1 MSDTQMLGGDDES
14 RVLRQI
20 IEATPNAMVMVNEL
34 GRITLV
40 NSQTEHQF
48 GYSRDELLSMT
59 VDRLIPERFRSRH
72 KGFREGFFDHPD
84 TRAMGAGRDLFGLHR
99 DGREFPIEI
108 GLNPVVIDDRPQV
121 LASIIDITERKR
133 SEERLLHVVEA
144 APNAMIMVNSLGH
157 IVLVN
162 TQTEKSFGYSRD
174 ELLNMNI
181 EDLIP
186 SRFKDKHDGYRK
198 GYFQQPDRRE
208 MGAGRELFGRR
219 KDGSEIPVEIGLNPI
234 QVLDEQHVL
243 ASVIDITERLV
254 VQATESA
261 ERADRLRRSILD
273 SLPFSIIATESNGVI
288 VTANPAAERLLR
300 ADRNELVG
308 SRIDEIRDG
317 RENQRPLLSARPHGV
332 DEREVEYHRKD
343 GVDVPVN
350 EAISLIVDEG
360 GEVTGYLAVAY
371 DITQRKEAEAFIR
384 HMAHY
389 DFLTDLPNRT
399 MLFTRLDAELERAAR
414 EHTGLAVIM
423 LDLDHFKR
431 VNDSLGHHIG
441 DELLLQMA
449 ARLRSEV
456 RANDL
461 VSRFGGDEFVLVL
474 TDVESADELAE
485 RIASLLEMIP
495 EPLICNG
502 HELIATAS
510 LGGALFP
517 QNGADSTTLIKH
529 ADTAMYHAKTAVRN
543 SFQWFHD
550 SMLDETNDKLVL
562 AAALRHALDRG
573 EITVAYQPE
582 INLATGEIVGLEA
595 LARWSDADGNDIPP
609 DRFIPVAEDNG
620 LIIRLGE
627 HILRTACADTLRISK
642 SMGRPLRLAVNVSP
656 RQLRDR
662 EWMAVLR
669 RSLAAS
675 EFDGDQ
681 LELEIT
687 EGIFLEDPYAVVEVL
702 DSMRALGIKVVIDDF
717 GTGFSSLSYLTRFP
731 IDKIKIDRSFIA
743 DLVDSSADAA
753 IVDTIIVMAHTL
765 GMIVVAEGVETEQQE
780 IYLRDKGC
788 DQAQGFRYSRAVP
801 AEQFADAVMS

>member
-1 MSDTQMLGGDDES
+1 MGESQMSGRDDEG

-20 IEATPNAMVMVNEL
+20 IEATPNAMVMVNESGL
-34 GRITLV
+34 ITLV
-40 NSQTEHQF
+40 NTQTELQF
-48 GYSRDELLSMT
+48 GYSREELLSMT

-72 KGFREGFFDHPD
+72 VGFREGFFEHPD
-84 TRAMGAGRDLFGLHR
+84 TRAMGAGRDLFGLHS

-108 GLNPVVIDDRPQV
+108 GLNPVVIDDRHQV

-162 TQTEKSFGYSRD
+162 TQTERSFGYSRD
-174 ELLNMNI
+174 ELLSMNI

-186 SRFKDKHDGYRK
+186 TRFKEKHDGYRM
-198 GYFQQPDRRE
+198 GYFNDPARRE

-261 ERADRLRRSILD
+261 ERIDRLRRSILD
-273 SLPFSIIATESNGVI
+273 SLPFSIIATEPDGVI
-288 VTANPAAERLLR
+288 VTANPAAERLLG
-300 ADRNELVG
+300 AKRNELVG
-308 SRIDEIRDG
+308 MRIEEIREG
-317 RENQRPLLSARPHGV
+317 RKDRVPLPADRTHGV
-332 DEREVEYHRKD
+332 DEREVEYHRRD
-343 GVDVPVN
+343 GVEVPVN
-350 EAISLIVDEG
+350 ESISLIIDDA

-414 EHTGLAVIM
+414 ERTGLAVIM
-423 LDLDHFKR
+423 IDLDHFKR

-449 ARLRSEV
+449 ARLRTEV

-474 TDVESADELAE
+474 THVESADELAE
-485 RIASLLEMIP
+485 RISSLLEIIP

-502 HELIATAS
+502 HELIVTAS
-510 LGGALFP
+510 LGGSLFP
-517 QNGADSTTLIKH
+517 QNGTDSTTLLKH
-529 ADTAMYHAKTAVRN
+529 ADTAMYHAKTAARN
-543 SFQWFHD
+543 SFQWFRD
-550 SMLDETNDKLVL
+550 SMLDETNDKLAM
-562 AAALRHALDRG
+562 AAALRHALDRS

-582 INLATGEIVGLEA
+582 INLASGEVVGLEA
-595 LARWSDADGNDIPP
+595 LARWRDVDGNDVPP

-620 LIIRLGE
+620 LIIRLGQ
-627 HILRTACADTLRISK
+627 HVLRTACADTVRISE
-642 SMGRPLRLAVNVSP
+642 SMGKPMRLAVNVSP
-656 RQLRDR
+656 RQLRDK
-662 EWMAVLR
+662 EWLAVVEQA
-669 RSLAAS
+669 LADS
-675 EFDGDQ
+675 GLPGNQ

-687 EGIFLEDPYAVVEVL
+687 EGIFMEDPRTVVEVL
-702 DSMRALGIKVVIDDF
+702 NTVRALGVGIVVDDF
-717 GTGFSSLSYLTRFP
+717 GTGFSSLAYLTRFP

-743 DLVDSSADAA
+743 DLVHSSADAA
-753 IVDTIIVMAHTL
+753 IVDTIIAMAHTL
-765 GMIVVAEGVETEQQE
+765 GMTVVAEGVETEQQE
-780 IYLRDKGC
+780 IYLRAKGC
-788 DQAQGFRYSRAVP
+788 DQAQGYRYSRAVP
-801 AEQFADAVMS
+801 AEQFAAALA